1 MSDYI
6 ATQSE
11 SSQIGFL
18 TIPRISFALLPV
30 PGALLLVN
38 GLTITSC
45 RVEGQGKSSGK
56 FQATVTTQRRYSP
69 RAVALAKTC
78 WFAVQTAK
86 LTARAKVLNR
96 AH

>member
-38 GLTITSC
+38 SVTITS
-45 RVEGQGKSSGK
+45 
-56 FQATVTTQRRYSP
+56 
-69 RAVALAKTC
+69 
-78 WFAVQTAK
+78 
-86 LTARAKVLNR
+86 
-96 AH
+96 